1 MEYIK
6 SLLDQGYNLG
16 EIPNDLKKAVDLV
29 FSAKNRTSRIEALD
43 YTTFCA
49 IREIKPT
56 DPRIENLF
64 NISDIVSSKKE
75 NNGFNTFIEPEPQVS
90 LVQPEPKSV
99 PNGLVDVDFAGTILT
114 LPESENQL
122 LPEVRKG
129 TYIQERKYET
139 GGSIKSTQDYFESG
153 NLQIR
158 NVGGEMI
165 FYKRVNNEWKFLT
178 PEEKEKLDKG
188 TKHELEHRNTI
199 ETFRRNDIPTEV
211 IASFI
216 AYDHIKED
224 FNYYQ
229 KLEKAI
235 PENLEDGK
243 KIEEFPEVV
252 LEIYANNPSYYK
264 SRFKETALIDVNN
277 EKIKFHQLDT
287 FGDDYRMRWIKV
299 KENSNG
305 YYIDYDYFG
314 GRIFIENWYSLCKE
328 NYKEKMASGKLIK
341 RADGSYS
348 ERGLW
353 DNIRDNAGSGKEPT
367 PEMLDQERKIKAKYD
382 DGGLTGDDQ
391 GAKEKAIKKAINDE
405 INSPDL
411 HRRILEELE
420 AEIEAL
426 KTERQEYYDE
436 FKDMTFSDKK
446 MFLMD
451 KYDMMRLDINNK
463 SAIVNYVK
471 NAIKCLEN
479 SGKLKTITDKKA
491 VVHNFVSDWRNVPT
505 DNIIFKE
512 ETILVDPVPVFIPI
526 LDEDMLKRRGFI
538 FDAMRIEP
546 DTYLVSTT
554 QFIDAETPFAYS
566 KYVIVTLDQLVLISD
581 YYYKKVRATLQAE
594 AENQTL
600 RQEQY
605 YDSLPEERRQR
616 HLNQPNFYHS
626 LPVAIQKKISQV
638 DYEALD
644 LAGKEKLY
652 KPFKR
657 YKSKRITSNLEAD
670 KMYSSFH
677 LMYERFI
684 NPEAVMPRKGFANN
698 EVWSYWASFR
708 EMMDF
713 KIKDIQAQR
722 EYLNEAYATAVETSF
737 GESNTSTILKETYGV
752 LVKRQNGDKINAQ
765 EIKQIE
771 DALIKI
777 YSCFGNCRKMALKD
791 NMKIS
796 HTGTRLVF
804 GTKAVGIYHPKMH
817 TISSSN
823 KYGNDQF
830 QMTMAHEFGHF
841 IDNFIGMSKG
851 KMYASGEYESLAG
864 QIAFNFRN
872 NMNKPKDLQ
881 SDYVNSTQEC
891 FARAFEQF
899 FTLEELGEDAGLFF
913 SYRELDRVTPISN
926 SDDFVKLE
934 KFDEIIRPLIVRFL
948 DENKEIFDKTLDLS
962 VPAEPLKIEN
972 TDFVEVK
979 ESIETRSEP
988 KSDPAFEIKDIE
1000 DALRGLEAYLPFASG
1015 EEKQSVV
1022 DAVNGLKALHKMM
1035 KTQPSDVLPTPS
1047 LTPKRGE
1054 RDLIKEAKD
1063 YFIEAGFI
1071 DEMDT
1076 TEQHFLMELIK
1087 AIDLPYR
1094 TQGEMDAEEYF
1105 IENQMAEQLT
1115 TDKKFYVEKLV
1126 ENSKKKTSKEPSAE
1140 PTPAPEPAPTPD
1152 ETPAVE
1158 KLEGQPDDPAYLM
1171 TIEEYQQKVTPLI
1184 QEYRKFLRKN
1194 DEYFRNI
1201 DYGGLRV
1208 VDLQEVIDSFNAGKN
1223 IGGHFRL
1230 VTEPKD
1236 WEGRY
1241 TPEQQARRTF
1251 AYYKTRDFNEDFTA
1265 DPTPQNVLDQKNDFL
1280 KKFEKYFTQEEI
1292 DRRVENDELKSP
1304 KRAIRRA
1311 IDNGTYK
1318 TLLENKEV
1326 TIEQLERVANSVGV
1340 RLPKSIFSKSTQ
1352 NQMDY
1357 EKKLGELTRNLPKI
1371 SQDNLTKMINQILIS
1386 VKPLEKEI
1394 FENEMDRFSNIIKR
1408 LYDQQKVRDEEMSV
1422 QLPFYSEIFN
1432 YQKSKERTLGDRQDK
1447 IYFEQLTLKP
1457 DWKLKLS
1464 KIITEYIEYLK
1475 QKMILTIMANFD
1487 RITLAMTSITMTN
1500 LEVNNGMFDGTFRF
1514 EFENGSSFY
1523 FHFRSVGAGG
1533 HTIQQYHFRYISD
1546 FANVI
1551 LADGSKGGTSLY
1563 EIIRNFSKKSE

>member
-1 MEYIK
+1 MEVFK
-6 SLLDQGYNLG
+6 YNDVIG
-16 EIPNDLKKAVDLV
+16 G
-29 FSAKNRTSRIEALD
+29 
-43 YTTFCA
+43 
-49 IREIKPT
+49 
-56 DPRIENLF
+56 
-64 NISDIVSSKKE
+64 IVE
-75 NNGFNTFIEPEPQVS
+75 RR
-90 LVQPEPKSV
+90 

-129 TYIQERKYET
+129 TYIQERKYAT
-139 GGSIKSTQDYFESG
+139 GGSIKSTQEYFESG

-158 NVGGEMI
+158 NVGGEMV
-165 FYKRVNNEWKFLT
+165 FYKRVNNEWKFLS
-178 PEEKEKLDKG
+178 PEEKQKLDQG
-188 TKHELEHRNTI
+188 TKHELEHKSTI
-199 ETFRRNDIPTEV
+199 ETFRKNDIPAEV

-216 AYDHIKED
+216 AWDHIQERSD
-224 FNYYQ
+224 YYD
-229 KLEKAI
+229 I
-235 PENLEDGK
+235 
-243 KIEEFPEVV
+243 
-252 LEIYANNPSYYK
+252 
-264 SRFKETALIDVNN
+264 
-277 EKIKFHQLDT
+277 LDT
-287 FGDDYRMRWIKV
+287 LMP
-299 KENSNG
+299 
-305 YYIDYDYFG
+305 
-314 GRIFIENWYSLCKE
+314 
-328 NYKEKMASGKLIK
+328 EKMASGELIK

-348 ERGLW
+348 QRGLW
-353 DNIRDNAGSGKEPT
+353 DNIRENAGSGKEPT

-391 GAKEKAIKKAINDE
+391 EEKEKAIKKAINDE
-405 INSPDL
+405 INSPDV
-411 HRRILEELE
+411 HRRILEHLE
-420 AEIEAL
+420 AEIEAI

-451 KYDMMRLDINNK
+451 KYDMMRLDIDNK
-463 SAIVNYVK
+463 SAMVNYVK

-526 LDEDMLKRRGFI
+526 LDEDMLKKRGFI

-626 LPVAIQKKISQV
+626 LPVAIKKKISQS

-657 YKSKRITSNLEAD
+657 YKSKRITSSLED
-670 KMYSSFH
+670 NKMYSSFH

-684 NPEAVMPRKGFANN
+684 NPEAVMPRKGIANN
-698 EVWSYWASFR
+698 EVWSYWSSFR
-708 EMMDF
+708 EMMNF

-972 TDFVEVK
+972 TDLVEVK

-988 KSDPAFEIKDIE
+988 TSDRAFEIKDIE

-1035 KTQPSDVLPTPS
+1035 KSQTSSDLPTPEPTPAP
-1047 LTPKRGE
+1047 TPKRGE
-1054 RDLIKEAKD
+1054 RDFIKEAKD
-1063 YFIEAGFI
+1063 YFVEAGFI

-1076 TEQHFLMELIK
+1076 TEQHFVMQLIK
-1087 AIDLPYR
+1087 AIDFPYR

-1115 TDKKFYVEKLV
+1115 TDKKFYVEKLI
-1126 ENSKKKTSKEPSAE
+1126 ENSKKKTSKEPSTE
-1140 PTPAPEPAPTPD
+1140 PTPEPEPTPE
-1152 ETPAVE
+1152 ETPVVE
-1158 KLEGQPDDPAYLM
+1158 KLKGQPDDPAYLM

-1194 DEYFRNI
+1194 DEYFRNT

-1230 VTEPKD
+1230 VTDPKD
-1236 WEGRY
+1236 WETRTY
-1241 TPEQQARRTF
+1241 TPEQQARKKF
-1251 AYYKTRDFNEDFTA
+1251 AYYKTGDFNEDFTA

-1280 KKFEKYFTQEEI
+1280 KKFKKYFTKEEI

-1311 IDNGTYK
+1311 IDNSTYK

-1326 TIEQLERVANSVGV
+1326 TFEQLERVANSVGV

-1371 SQDNLTKMINQILIS
+1371 SQDNLIKMINEILIS

-1394 FENEMDRFSNIIKR
+1394 FENEMDRYSHIIKR
-1408 LYDQQKVRDEEMSV
+1408 LYDQQKVREEEINVS
-1422 QLPFYSEIFN
+1422 LPFYAEIFN
-1432 YQKSKERTLGDRQDK
+1432 YTTSKERTLGDRKDIVFK
-1447 IYFEQLTLKP
+1447 EQLTLKP

-1475 QKMILTIMANFD
+1475 YKMILTIMANFD
-1487 RITLAMTSITMTN
+1487 RITLAITSITMTN
-1500 LEVNNGMFDGTFRF
+1500 LVVSNGMFDGTFRF

-1551 LADGSKGGTSLY
+1551 LADGTKGGTSLY